1 MSREFRA
8 HDYQKTSM
16 EFAEKNPYCGLILDM
31 GMGKT
36 ISTLT
41 VIEQLLYDSFDAD
54 KILVIAP
61 LRVAEDTWSRE
72 TDKWQHTKHLRIS
85 KVLGPKDK
93 REKALTEKADIYIIN
108 RENIP
113 WLVEHLGKDWD
124 FDTVVIDELSSFK
137 SHSSQRFKALRRV
150 RPLMKRVIG
159 LTGTLAPNGYMDLW
173 SQIFLLDRGE
183 RLGKTI
189 TEYRQRY
196 FTSIQKGSFTDW
208 VIRPGAAEEIQAK
221 IKDIC
226 ISMKARDYL
235 PMTDAVYLDHPVRM
249 SASEAKKYKAMADDF
264 IIQIAQEEITA
275 LSAAA
280 LSSKLQ
286 QLANGAVYYDDGK
299 AVEFHK
305 RKLDALE
312 EIIES
317 AGEESVL
324 VAYWFKHDLARIQ
337 KRIKGART
345 LSSSTDIADWNAGR
359 IKVLAI
365 HPASAGHGLNLQD
378 GGHIIVWF
386 GLTWNLE
393 LYQQLNARLDRQGQ
407 EKVVTIYRIITEG
420 TEDQRI
426 LTALDKKDRVQESLK
441 ESIKALVKQ
450 YKSVEET
457 HGNGK
462 S

>member
-1 MSREFRA
+1 MSREFKA
-8 HDYQKTSM
+8 HEYQKTSM
-16 EFAEKNPYCGLILDM
+16 EFAENNPYCGLILDM

-36 ISTLT
+36 VSTLT
-41 VIEQLLYDSFDAD
+41 VVESLLYDSFEAD
-54 KILVIAP
+54 KVLVIAP

-72 TDKWQHTKHLRIS
+72 TAKWEHTSHLTLS
-85 KVLGPKDK
+85 KVLGPRSK
-93 REKALTEKADIYIIN
+93 REKALAEDADIYIIN
-108 RENIP
+108 RENVP
-113 WLVEHLGKDWD
+113 WLVEYLGPKWD

-137 SHSSQRFKALRRV
+137 SWSSQRFKALRRV

-189 TEYRQRY
+189 TAYRQQY
-196 FTSIQKGSFTDW
+196 FTPIQKGTFTDW
-208 VIRPGAAEEIQAK
+208 VIKPGSPEEIQNK

-235 PMTDAVYLDHPVRM
+235 PMTDAVYLDHPVKM
-249 SASEAKKYKAMADDF
+249 SVPEAKKYKAMADDF
-264 IIQIAQEEITA
+264 IIQIAEEDITA

-280 LSSKLQ
+280 LSNKLQ
-286 QLANGAVYYDDGK
+286 QLANGAVYFEDGEF
-299 AVEFHK
+299 VEFHK
-305 RKLDALE
+305 QKLKALE

-317 AGEESVL
+317 AGEEPVM
-324 VAYWFKHDLARIQ
+324 VAYWFKHDLARI
-337 KRIKGART
+337 KKKIKGVRT
-345 LSSSTDIADWNAGR
+345 LDGPKDIADWNAGK

-407 EKVVTIYRIITEG
+407 KSVVTIYRIITEG
-420 TEDQRI
+420 TEDLRI
-426 LTALDKKDRVQESLK
+426 LKALDRKDKVQETLK
-441 ESIKALVKQ
+441 ESIKALVGR
-450 YKSVEET
+450 YKNK
-457 HGNGK
+457 GDKNGD
-462 S
+462 

>member
-1 MSREFRA
+1 MDFKA
-8 HDYQKTSM
+8 HPYQETSM
-16 EFAEKNPYCGLILDM
+16 AFAREHPYCGLILDM

-41 VIEQLLYDSFDAD
+41 VIEELLYDSFEIE
-54 KILVIAP
+54 KVLVIAP

-72 TDKWQHTKHLRIS
+72 TEKWEHTKHLRIS
-85 KVLGPKDK
+85 KILGSRDK
-93 REKALTEKADIYIIN
+93 RLEALKEKADIYIIN
-108 RENIP
+108 RENVP
-113 WLVEHLGKDWD
+113 WLVEEVGKDWD
-124 FDTVVIDELSSFK
+124 FDTVVIDEISSFK
-137 SHSSQRFKALRRV
+137 SWSSKRFKALRRV

-159 LTGTLAPNGYMDLW
+159 LTGTIAPNGYMDLW
-173 SQIFLLDRGE
+173 SQIYLLDRGE

-196 FTSIQKGSFTDW
+196 FTPIQKGTFTDW
-208 VIRPGAAEEIQAK
+208 VIRPGAEKEIQGL

-226 ISMKARDYL
+226 ISMKARDHLTMTECNYL
-235 PMTDAVYLDHPVRM
+235 EHLVAM
-249 SASEAKKYKAMADDF
+249 SPAEEKKYKELSQDF
-264 IIQIAQEEITA
+264 IIQIAEEEITA

-286 QLANGAVYYDDGK
+286 QLANGAVYYEDGK
-299 AVEFHK
+299 SVEFHK

-317 AGEESVL
+317 AGDEPVM
-324 VAYWFKHDLARIQ
+324 VAYWFKHDLERIK
-337 KRIKGART
+337 KRIKGVRVLNTAD
-345 LSSSTDIADWNAGR
+345 DIKDWNEGK

-407 EKVVTIYRIITEG
+407 KNTVVIYRIITKG
-420 TEDQRI
+420 TEDEKI
-426 LTALDKKDRVQESLK
+426 LSALDRKDKAQESLTD
-441 ESIKALVKQ
+441 SIRALVRRE
-450 YKSVEET
+450 S
-457 HGNGK
+457 
-462 S
+462 

>member
-1 MSREFRA
+1 MSLEFKA
-8 HDYQKTSM
+8 HDYQRVSM

-41 VIEQLLYDSFDAD
+41 VVEGLLYDSFNAD

-72 TDKWQHTKHLRIS
+72 TDKWQHTKHLKIS
-85 KVLGPKDK
+85 KILGPRDK
-93 REKALTEKADIYIIN
+93 REKALKEDADIYIIN

-113 WLVEHLGKDWD
+113 WLVDHLGKDWD

-137 SHSSQRFKALRRV
+137 SHSSRRFKALRRV
-150 RPLMKRVIG
+150 RPLMRRVIG

-249 SASEAKKYKAMADDF
+249 SETEKKKYKAMADDF
-264 IIQIAQEEITA
+264 IIQIAHEEITA

-286 QLANGAVYYDDGK
+286 QLANGAVYYEDGK
-299 AVEFHK
+299 AVEFHS

-317 AGEESVL
+317 AGEEPVL

-337 KRIKGART
+337 KRIKGVRT
-345 LSSSTDIADWNAGR
+345 LSSSEDIADWNAGK

-378 GGHIIVWF
+378 GGHIIIWF

-407 EKVVTIYRIITEG
+407 KNVVTIYRIITEG
-420 TEDQRI
+420 TEDLRI
-426 LTALDKKDRVQESLK
+426 LAALDRKDQAQEALK
-441 ESIKALVKQ
+441 ESIKALIK
-450 YKSVEET
+450 ERT
-457 HGNGK
+457 NGR
-462 S
+462 

>member
-1 MSREFRA
+1 
-8 HDYQKTSM
+8 
-16 EFAEKNPYCGLILDM
+16 
-31 GMGKT
+31 MGKT

-41 VIEQLLYDSFDAD
+41 VAEGLLYDSFETD

-72 TDKWQHTKHLRIS
+72 TEKWQHTKHLTIS
-85 KVLGPKDK
+85 KILGSRDK

-108 RENIP
+108 RENVP
-113 WLVEHLGKDWD
+113 WLVEHLGPKWD
-124 FDTVVIDELSSFK
+124 FETVVIDELSSFK
-137 SHSSQRFKALRRV
+137 SWSSQRFKALRRV

-196 FTSIQKGSFTDW
+196 FTPIQKGTFTDW
-208 VIRPGAAEEIQAK
+208 IIKPGAAEEIQAQ

-235 PMTDAVYLDHPVRM
+235 PMTDAIYLDHPVRM
-249 SASEAKKYKAMADDF
+249 SAEETKKYKAMADDF

-299 AVEFHK
+299 AVEFHD
-305 RKLDALE
+305 RKLDGLE

-317 AGEESVL
+317 AGDEPVL
-324 VAYWFKHDLARIQ
+324 IAYWFKHDLARIQ
-337 KRIKGART
+337 KRIKGVRK
-345 LSSSTDIADWNAGR
+345 LDGPKDIEDWNAGK
-359 IKVLAI
+359 IKTLAI

-407 EKVVTIYRIITEG
+407 ENVVTIYRIITEG
-420 TEDQRI
+420 SEDLRI
-426 LTALDKKDRVQESLK
+426 LAALDKKDRVQESLK

-450 YKSVEET
+450 YKNVEEQ
-457 HGNGK
+457 
-462 S
+462 

>member
-1 MSREFRA
+1 
-8 HDYQKTSM
+8 M

-41 VIEQLLYDSFDAD
+41 VIEQLLYDSFEAE

-85 KVLGPKDK
+85 KVLGSKDK

-124 FDTVVIDELSSFK
+124 FDTVVIDEMSSFK

-317 AGEESVL
+317 AGGESVL

-337 KRIKGART
+337 KRIKGVRT

-378 GGHIIVWF
+378 GGHIIIWF

-407 EKVVTIYRIITEG
+407 ENVVTIYRIITEG

-426 LTALDKKDRVQESLK
+426 LRALDQKDRVQESLK

-457 HGNGK
+457 HGNK

>member
-1 MSREFRA
+1 
-8 HDYQKTSM
+8 
-16 EFAEKNPYCGLILDM
+16 
-31 GMGKT
+31 MGKT

-41 VIEQLLYDSFDAD
+41 VIEQLLYDNYEAD

-72 TDKWQHTKHLRIS
+72 TDKWQHTKHLTIS
-85 KVLGPKDK
+85 KILGPREK
-93 REKALTEKADIYIIN
+93 REKALKEDADIYIIN
-108 RENIP
+108 RENVP

-249 SASEAKKYKAMADDF
+249 SAPETKKYKAMSEDF

-286 QLANGAVYYDDGK
+286 QLANGAVYYEDGK
-299 AVEFHK
+299 AVEFHT

-317 AGEESVL
+317 AGEEPVL

-337 KRIKGART
+337 KRIKGVRT
-345 LSSSTDIADWNAGR
+345 LSSSEDIADWNAGK

-378 GGHIIVWF
+378 GGHIIVWV

-407 EKVVTIYRIITEG
+407 KNVVTIYRIITEG
-420 TEDQRI
+420 TEDLRI
-426 LTALDKKDRVQESLK
+426 LRALDQKDRVQESLK
-441 ESIKALVKQ
+441 ESIKALIKEQ
-450 YKSVEET
+450 T